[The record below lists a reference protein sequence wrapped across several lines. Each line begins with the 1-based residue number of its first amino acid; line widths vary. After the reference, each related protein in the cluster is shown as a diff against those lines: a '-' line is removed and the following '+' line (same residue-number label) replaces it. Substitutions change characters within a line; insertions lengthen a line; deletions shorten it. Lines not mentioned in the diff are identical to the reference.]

1 MAARNYLLTPLA
13 TRPSGAGRRHLL
25 RGVAW
30 LGAALAGL
38 AAAQPATTPAA
49 TPTAPATTP
58 AATRPGPAPAARP
71 EASILA
77 QPPAKDPTAP
87 AAAGSDSAAA
97 TTQPGNALR
106 VVLLLPTEQVLLRR
120 AAGSVR
126 DGAMAVFGGR
136 KQDVVVIDCAYP
148 VDGVV
153 ATYSRCVDDS
163 VDWVIGPLSRADVTA
178 LAAAKLPVVRPTLML
193 SPLGASPPTP
203 LAVLAPDLESE
214 AEAITQQAG
223 EDACRKPLVVE
234 AAGPIA
240 NRVAV
245 AMHAAWRERNAIAIQ
260 QTRLGS
266 RESWRRAADGWRQ
279 EHVDCVLFAG
289 GGAVLTELR
298 PYLRNIAVYA
308 TSAAYETSLERTVDW
323 TGVRIAD
330 APWLIDAERAE
341 FAGFAPAP
349 TQTGT
354 PDAAAVSPTLARL
367 YALGVDAARLSLV
380 AGREA
385 LPTAFDGAIGR
396 LTLRDSQYRRTP
408 MVGEFRERSL
418 VRIGP

>member
-1 MAARNYLLTPLA
+1 MP
-13 TRPSGAGRRHLL
+13 TR
-25 RGVAW
+25 
-30 LGAALAGL
+30 
-38 AAAQPATTPAA
+38 TPARVV
-49 TPTAPATTP
+49 PAPAT
-58 AATRPGPAPAARP
+58 AQAPA
-71 EASILA
+71 ILA
-77 QPPAKDPTAP
+77 QPPAKDVAP
-87 AAAGSDSAAA
+87 QGS
-97 TTQPGNALR
+97 TLR
-106 VVLLLPTEQVLLRR
+106 VVLLLPTEQPLLRR

-136 KQDVVVIDCAYP
+136 KQDVTVIDCAYAA
-148 VDGVV
+148 DAVV
-153 ATYSRCVDDS
+153 ATYGRCVDDS

-178 LAAAKLPVVRPTLML
+178 LAAAKLAVVRPTLML
-193 SPLGASPPTP
+193 SPLGASPAAP

-214 AEAITQQAG
+214 AEAIAQQAG

-245 AMHAAWRERNAIAIQ
+245 AMYAAWRERNAIAIQ

-266 RESWRRAADGWRQ
+266 RETWRRAADGWRQ
-279 EHVDCVLFAG
+279 GHVDCVLFAG

-323 TGVRIAD
+323 SGVRIAD
-330 APWLIDAERAE
+330 APWLIDGDRAE
-341 FAGFAPAP
+341 FASLSPAPAP
-349 TQTGT
+349 NGA
-354 PDAAAVSPTLARL
+354 PDASTVSPTLARL
-367 YALGVDAARLSLV
+367 YALGVDAARLALA

-385 LPTAFDGAIGR
+385 LPVAFDGAIGR
-396 LTLRDSQYRRTP
+396 LTLRDAQYRRAP